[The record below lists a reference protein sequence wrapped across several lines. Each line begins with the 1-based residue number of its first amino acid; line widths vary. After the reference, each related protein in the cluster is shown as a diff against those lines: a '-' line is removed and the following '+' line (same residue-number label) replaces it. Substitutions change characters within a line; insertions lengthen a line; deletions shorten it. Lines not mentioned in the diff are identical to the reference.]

1 LLAGAQYP
9 AQLSIDWIGFEEEER
24 FGATMP
30 RFLPLLEEEA
40 MVEAHVPYQ
49 DYLCSAKGRAN
60 EVVWLVER
68 FKSLRISE
76 KEKAEA
82 YDALK
87 IHVRWQFGVRASR
100 TTMEA
105 RHAQGLLSRS
115 SVDCP
120 S

>member
-1 LLAGAQYP
+1 
-9 AQLSIDWIGFEEEER
+9 
-24 FGATMP
+24 
-30 RFLPLLEEEA
+30 
-40 MVEAHVPYQ
+40 
-49 DYLCSAKGRAN
+49 LCSAKGRAN

-100 TTMEA
+100 TTMRLGTRKVFFHDRPLIA
-105 RHAQGLLSRS
+105 RREVSL
-115 SVDCP
+115 VDELNSP
-120 S
+120 RIPLRRYLPR